1 METSYEE
8 GAAGPR
14 APQLSAGVSR
24 IRHVFVG
31 DHGIRVGWSVLLFA
45 AIFGVRQAVVTAVLG
60 RFVSLDISGPAP
72 LGLGLLTESC
82 ALLPVAAATWV
93 MARLEN
99 RPFLSYGYTDD
110 HKLMRLATGGAS
122 IKRKEY
128 RAI

>member
-1 METSYEE
+1 MEKSYEE
-8 GAAGPR
+8 GTADPR
-14 APQLSAGVSR
+14 APQLAAGVSR

-31 DHGIRVGWSVLLFA
+31 DHGIRAGWSVLLFA
-45 AIFGVRQAVVTAVLG
+45 AMFAVLVTIVNAVVG
-60 RFVSLDISGPAP
+60 FVSLDNKGPIP
-72 LGLGLLTESC
+72 LSLGLLQESC
-82 ALLPVAAATWV
+82 HLLPVAAVTWV

>member
-1 METSYEE
+1 MEKSYEE
-8 GAAGPR
+8 GAADPR
-14 APQLSAGVSR
+14 APQLAAGVSR

-45 AIFGVRQAVVTAVLG
+45 AIFGVLQAVVTAVLG